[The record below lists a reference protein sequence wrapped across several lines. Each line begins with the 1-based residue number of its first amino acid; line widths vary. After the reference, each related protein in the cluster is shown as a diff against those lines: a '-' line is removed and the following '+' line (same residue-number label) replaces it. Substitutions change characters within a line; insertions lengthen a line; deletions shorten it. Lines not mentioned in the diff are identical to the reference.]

1 MIIHHALGLYLFT
14 SNRYLLYML
23 LPHYY
28 CSSWTLNVFC
38 LGDSNSLL
46 TGLTTSSLCPLECR
60 LHTSVRM
67 LYVQTW
73 SWDSLLLE
81 PLLPPQH
88 LQGKVQT
95 PRHGMQGSAFLALA
109 SFSISPSPLESY
121 TLTITNKLQ
130 LMMRPCLMVWLS
142 LLEPKSQPLPPIPHS
157 SGTE

>member
-1 MIIHHALGLYLFT
+1 MFIHGCYCCCCCHRWWFSVRRVHVSGRLNRLTICELLYFNASPHGFPSSADGTTIHLLNSPSQEIWESFCLFLYLHSPHMIIHHALGLYLFT

-67 LYVQTW
+67 LYVQT
-73 SWDSLLLE
+73 
-81 PLLPPQH
+81 
-88 LQGKVQT
+88 
-95 PRHGMQGSAFLALA
+95 
-109 SFSISPSPLESY
+109 
-121 TLTITNKLQ
+121 
-130 LMMRPCLMVWLS
+130 
-142 LLEPKSQPLPPIPHS
+142 
-157 SGTE
+157 